1 MTKLRIFT
9 TAGRGR
15 GFSVLRR
22 TAAAVCLAL
31 LAPSIALAADP
42 TPEAKQEAG
51 ERFQH
56 GVSLYQA
63 GNLNSALAEF
73 ERAYELMPHPT
84 VLFNIGLTY
93 ADLDRPV
100 EATSS
105 LSKLVASP
113 GALSGDRLTRAKD
126 VLEAQRSKTGTLD
139 VKVTVEGAQIEVDGV
154 IVGIAP
160 LKEALILTT
169 GLHVVGAIAPAHAP
183 QRRSLTIA
191 SKAAQ
196 TMELD
201 PPVLDARLA
210 HLTVKTTLPGA
221 DLYVDGELTA
231 RTPLPA
237 SLALMP
243 GAHEFVLKRDGYR
256 DARTSLVLGEG
267 ASGEITLNCEEDT
280 IATETRG
287 GDLDL
292 KLTES
297 LASVTVDGVS
307 RGLYAAPLR
316 LPAGP
321 HELVVERAGFRTMV
335 RHVTIDQGKEKS
347 VPLELEPTPDWRAQ
361 YVEGATRRRTASI
374 VTIIAGSAVTLG
386 FTGFL
391 VWNNVSNIPDR
402 QDEFD
407 DLANKCLTSQTDV
420 TTCQTLTRRSDD
432 VNAALTLNV
441 LGGVGVTIGAIG
453 AGIGVVLLATG
464 PDPHKYEP
472 KSTETLSL
480 TPIVAPLAGGGYV
493 GAMGTF

>member
-1 MTKLRIFT
+1 MKTL
-9 TAGRGR
+9 
-15 GFSVLRR
+15 R
-22 TAAAVCLAL
+22 TALVVAASLTL
-31 LAPSIALAADP
+31 LPASVALAADP
-42 TPEAKQEAG
+42 TPEAKQEASD
-51 ERFQH
+51 RFKH
-56 GVSLYQA
+56 GVALYQA

-84 VLFNIGLTY
+84 VLFNIGMTY

-100 EATSS
+100 ESTES
-105 LSKLVASP
+105 LEKLVASP
-113 GALSGDRLTRAKD
+113 GALSADRLTKAKD
-126 VLEAQRSKTGTLD
+126 TLEAQKSKTGTLD

-154 IVGIAP
+154 IVGVAP
-160 LKEALILTT
+160 LKEALHLTT

-243 GAHEFVLKRDGYR
+243 GAHEFVLKRTGYR

-267 ASGEITLNCEEDT
+267 ASGEITLNCEED
-280 IATETRG
+280 ILSTETRG

-292 KLTES
+292 QLTES
-297 LASVTVDGVS
+297 LASVTIDGVS
-307 RGLYAAPLR
+307 RGLYTAPLR

-335 RHVTIDQGKEKS
+335 RQVSIDQGKEKV
-347 VPLELEPTPDWRAQ
+347 VPLELEPTPDWRAS
-361 YVEGATRRRTASI
+361 YVEGATTRRTASI

-391 VWNNVSNIPDR
+391 LWNNLSNIPDR
-402 QDEFD
+402 QAEFD
-407 DLANKCLTSQTDV
+407 DLANKCLTNQTDV

-432 VNAALTLNV
+432 VNSALTLNV
-441 LGGVGVTIGAIG
+441 LGGVGVTVGAIG
-453 AGIGVVLLATG
+453 AGIGIVLLATG
-464 PDPHKYEP
+464 PNPHKYEP
-472 KSTETLSL
+472 KSTETLAGVSL
-480 TPIVAPLAGGGYV
+480 TPIVAPTNGGAYV
-493 GAMGTF
+493 GLMGAY